1 MQAFT
6 KSVHFGLA
14 LVLLNGFKINR
25 IFDTGKISKKMAA
38 FMKHFPNSYNF

>member
-6 KSVHFGLA
+6 KSVHFGSA
-14 LVLLNGFKINR
+14 SGLLNGFKINR

-38 FMKHFPNSYNF
+38 FMKHFTNTDNF